1 MYSVIY
7 IDAEVGKE
15 SRESNDWKLIVICA
29 VSKLEN
35 VCTNIHSGNITITEL
50 RSIIAKQ
57 TQMNKLCEVTNK
69 SQLAELQNSM
79 EKRLKEFKHFEAY
92 KMKLEHLL
100 SHIGKV
106 LIGKSMHDHA
116 VLILFICNSCTNAC
130 PLICCI
136 VWEPVKTSENDIGS
150 KVWENSCKIYFK
162 LIACS
167 IAKL

>member
-1 MYSVIY
+1 M
-7 IDAEVGKE
+7 
-15 SRESNDWKLIVICA
+15 
-29 VSKLEN
+29 EN

-116 VLILFICNSCTNAC
+116 VLILFICNACTHAC
-130 PLICCI
+130 PYSLG
-136 VWEPVKTSENDIGS
+136 TS
-150 KVWENSCKIYFK
+150 
-162 LIACS
+162 
-167 IAKL
+167 